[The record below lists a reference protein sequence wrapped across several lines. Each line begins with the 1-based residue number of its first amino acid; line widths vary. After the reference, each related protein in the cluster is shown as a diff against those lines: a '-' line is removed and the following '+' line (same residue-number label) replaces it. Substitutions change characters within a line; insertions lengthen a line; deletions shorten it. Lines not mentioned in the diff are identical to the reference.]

1 MDFVLSPQKIV
12 IMMSL
17 SAVFSGCVDP
27 YYAPTT
33 RYQPSPTRYYSSP
46 APRYVAP
53 TPRYVTPTPVYVPQQ
68 APTQVIVVPSS
79 RRSTYY
85 PSHSRDSDRMD
96 RYDHTSRYRNSASQ
110 MDLQPQT
117 MNKNNHFV
125 DTPRIRNGFD
135 RMDNRSTPMQNS
147 ARQMDNRV
155 NPIVQPTPAVQPT
168 QGQSNVGGYTDRRLE
183 RGDTNHRNGSDR
195 RENHSMPMQNSA
207 RQMDNRVNPIVQPTP
222 QPMVQPRIDNRPTPQ
237 PIVQPR
243 IDNRPTFQPTPTVQP
258 RPTPAMQPQPRIES
272 RPTPM
277 AQPTPPS
284 TQPKKVNNN
293 ANQTPSGL
301 AR

>member
-155 NPIVQPTPAVQPT
+155 NPIVQPTP
-168 QGQSNVGGYTDRRLE
+168 
-183 RGDTNHRNGSDR
+183 
-195 RENHSMPMQNSA
+195 
-207 RQMDNRVNPIVQPTP
+207 